1 MPHLNGSGVC
11 RTLWDSQRH
20 CRQSSIRHVSLS
32 FLSWSGQAE
41 TSSDCVSKFELHKIY
56 DTQLTPEQ
64 ADELAMAEAAVRA
77 FVSWDISWESVD
89 VAMQVRDMLEKC
101 ELEVKEMLEAD
112 KEGDGEGGD
121 DEGDEVEEEG
131 VVEDEVGGG
140 VAEVAESDEEERSS
154 EVARGGV
161 VRVGNESDDE
171 DEGSE

>member
-1 MPHLNGSGVC
+1 MES
-11 RTLWDSQRH
+11 RKTLSTELA
-20 CRQSSIRHVSLS
+20 SSRKLLS
-32 FLSWSGQAE
+32 FNNEKRHELSK
-41 TSSDCVSKFELHKIY
+41 SDCVSKFELHKIY

-89 VAMQVRDMLEKC
+89 VAMQVRDMLERC

-112 KEGDGEGGD
+112 KEGEGQGEGGGG
-121 DEGDEVEEEG
+121 EEDEVEEEG

-140 VAEVAESDEEERSS
+140 IAEVVESDEEERSS

-161 VRVGNESDDE
+161 VELRNGSGEEDDGSD
-171 DEGSE
+171 

>member
-1 MPHLNGSGVC
+1 MGF
-11 RTLWDSQRH
+11 RKTLSTELALSREL
-20 CRQSSIRHVSLS
+20 LS
-32 FLSWSGQAE
+32 FNNEKRHELSK
-41 TSSDCVSKFELHKIY
+41 SDCVSKFELHKIY

-89 VAMQVRDMLEKC
+89 VAMQVRDMLERC

-112 KEGDGEGGD
+112 KEGEGEGEGGGG
-121 DEGDEVEEEG
+121 EEDEVEEEG

-140 VAEVAESDEEERSS
+140 LAEVVESDEEERSS

-161 VRVGNESDDE
+161 VELRNGSGEEDDDSD
-171 DEGSE
+171 